1 MTTHAQRGHPETV
14 AARIG
19 GWTFV
24 LTGAGHLTV
33 AALMPSTDA
42 EQAVQAQMEQAQF
55 PMFPSHS
62 YADLMQGFS
71 VAMAVLL
78 VAWGVSVL
86 LRTHRGRAPEQA
98 QVTLSLVLSLAL
110 LVTAVLLLPAPPIVL
125 MTVASVAFA
134 VALTGSRRA
143 TGVGARADAPSNRG
157 ATPTTAGC

>member
-1 MTTHAQRGHPETV
+1 MTTYDQRRRRETV

-19 GWTFV
+19 GWAFV

-33 AALMPSTDA
+33 AALMPSRDD
-42 EQAVQAQMEQAQF
+42 EQTVQAQMEQAQF
-55 PMFPSHS
+55 PMTPSHS

-86 LRTHRGRAPEQA
+86 LRTRGRGQEQA
-98 QVTLSLVLSLAL
+98 QVALSLVLSLAL
-110 LVTAVLLLPAPPIVL
+110 LVTALLLLPAPPIVL

-134 VALTGSRRA
+134 VALGASRRT
-143 TGVGARADAPSNRG
+143 TGMGAPAAAPS
-157 ATPTTAGC
+157 TPGVTPPTAGR